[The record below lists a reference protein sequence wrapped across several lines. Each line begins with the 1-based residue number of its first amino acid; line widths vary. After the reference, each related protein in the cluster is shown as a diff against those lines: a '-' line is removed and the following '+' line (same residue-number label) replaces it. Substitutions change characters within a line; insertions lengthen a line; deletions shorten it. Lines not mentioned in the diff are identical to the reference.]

1 MKNKLLIGLIVLFF
15 GCHSSDKR
23 IDVSASADS
32 SAKKEDSTIQKNNTV
47 DETATGEV
55 ISLDENGFIAK
66 VFDFK
71 KNKEWVFA
79 GDKPA
84 VIDFY
89 ADWCGP
95 CKKLSPSIEALAKK
109 YAGKIRVYKVNVDE
123 QQTIAG
129 TFGIQSIPTVLFCPL
144 KGKPMASNGYVEEA
158 ELEKYISQILK

>member
-1 MKNKLLIGLIVLFF
+1 MKNKLLIGLIVFIF
-15 GCHSSDKR
+15 GCHSSDQH
-23 IDVSASADS
+23 ID
-32 SAKKEDSTIQKNNTV
+32 DSTTIDTSAIKKDSLVKKDNII
-47 DETATGEV
+47 DETEIGDV
-55 ISLDENGFIAK
+55 NSLDENGFITK
-66 VFDFK
+66 IFDFK
-71 KNKEWVFA
+71 TNKEWVFA

-123 QQTIAG
+123 QQAIAG
-129 TFGIQSIPTVLFCPL
+129 AFGIQSIPTVLFCPL